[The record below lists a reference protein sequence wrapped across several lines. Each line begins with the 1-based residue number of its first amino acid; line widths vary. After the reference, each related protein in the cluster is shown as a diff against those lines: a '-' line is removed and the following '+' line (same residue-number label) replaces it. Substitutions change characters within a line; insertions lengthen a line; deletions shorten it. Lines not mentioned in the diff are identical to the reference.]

1 MVSSEETVQFGGS
14 LASLPAEYQRTRERT
29 LELCEHLLPEDFVV
43 QSMPDVS
50 PAKWH
55 LAHVTWFFEKFVLEP
70 YAGGYRR
77 FNDDFHYLFNS
88 YYYSVGEMHRRTE
101 RGMLSRPPVDEVLK
115 FRAHVDEAMARLLSV
130 KIDDPDIR
138 QRVVL
143 GLNHEQQ
150 HQELLLTDIKHVFS
164 LNPLKPAV
172 NPELPRPQSADAPAL
187 RFIAGPAGIREVGAT
202 DDGFKF
208 DNELPRHR
216 VLVHEYRIGS
226 REMTNGEFLEFIRD
240 GGYSK
245 VDLWLS
251 DGWAAVNARSWNR
264 PLYWNEDCTAEF
276 TLGGER
282 DLDMNAPVTHVSYYE
297 ADAFARW
304 AGARLPTEQEWEL
317 AAAGEEVSGNLLET
331 GFWHPVAAANGNR
344 QFFGDN
350 WEWTASSYSPY
361 PGFQPLPGS
370 LGEYNGKFMC
380 NQMTVR
386 GGSCVTA
393 DEHIRA
399 SYRSFFYPDARW
411 QFVGVRLARD
421 GLG

>member
-1 MVSSEETVQFGGS
+1 MVSSEKTVQSGRRS
-14 LASLPAEYQRTRERT
+14 LSAAYQHARAAT
-29 LELCEHLLPEDFVV
+29 LALCEHLLPEDFVV

-70 YAGGYRR
+70 YAKDYRR

-88 YYYSVGEMHRRTE
+88 YYYSVGEMHRRPE
-101 RGMLSRPPVDEVLK
+101 RGMLSRPPVEEVRK
-115 FRAHVDEAMARLLSV
+115 YRAHVDDAVERLLATGT
-130 KIDDPDIR
+130 DAPEIR
-138 QRVVL
+138 LRVVL
-143 GLNHEQQ
+143 GINHEQQ

-172 NPELPRPQSADAPAL
+172 NPELPRPQPAPAPAL
-187 RFIAGPAGIREVGAT
+187 QFIPGPSGIREIGAPG
-202 DDGFKF
+202 DGFAF
-208 DNELPRHR
+208 DNELPRHP
-216 VLVHEYRIGS
+216 VLIHEHRIAS
-226 REMTNGEFLEFIRD
+226 REVTNGEYLEFIRD
-240 GGYSK
+240 RGYEK
-245 VDLWLS
+245 VDLWLA
-251 DGWAAVNARSWNR
+251 DGWAAVNERGWNR
-264 PLYWNEDCTAEF
+264 PLYWNADCTAEF

-297 ADAFARW
+297 AEAYARW

-317 AAAGEEVSGNLLET
+317 AAEAEQRSGNLLGS
-331 GFWHPVAAANGNR
+331 GFWHPVTASNGNR

-350 WEWTASSYSPY
+350 WEWTSSPYSPY
-361 PGFQPLPGS
+361 PGFRPLPGS

-380 NQMTVR
+380 NQVTVR

-393 DEHIRA
+393 DDHIRH

-411 QFVGVRLARD
+411 QFLGVRLARD
-421 GLG
+421 GSG